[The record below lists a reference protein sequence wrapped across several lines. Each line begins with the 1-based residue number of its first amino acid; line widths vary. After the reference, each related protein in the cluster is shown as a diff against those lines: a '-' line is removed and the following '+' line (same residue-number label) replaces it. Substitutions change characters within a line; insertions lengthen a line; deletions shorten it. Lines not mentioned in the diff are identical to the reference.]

1 MSNNNE
7 IDDILNE
14 LKNKKTE
21 NDIKKNEDKR
31 ADDFFYTFT
40 PPEKTEKDAS
50 DQSLTFDLNFNDDNK
65 AEKKTTVNK
74 SNNFEIISD
83 SFLSSSQDDTETN
96 EIYTQSPDDNSSGK
110 KKAIIIAIAVV
121 LIIAIAVGV
130 FAFVKEKNKDKETTA
145 PSTTVT
151 TTAAPVQIINPLTGE
166 ASFNEKA
173 VGKRPVAC
181 VVENA
186 YDARPQWG
194 IDDDKN
200 APDIIMEGEVEG
212 GETRML
218 WLYADYTALP
228 NQIGPMRSARP
239 PFIKFSELFDS
250 IFIHWGQSTSKG
262 DYIGAD
268 AVFRND
274 NVDHIN
280 QMAYNDSVGL
290 FGRDSSRGVS
300 SEHTGVLYGEKLE
313 QAIKESEFRTD
324 ADSNKLTKF
333 GFNKEDKAVGTET
346 CNAFALTF
354 SSSSR
359 TRDWTYNTEDK
370 MYHCQ
375 DYRTDVARKN
385 LLVLYDT
392 TEYITKYN
400 YKGSGNSETYCDYK
414 LSGGNGKLV
423 SLGTITSVT
432 WSVENGVIVIKDSN
446 GKNVNLNPGTT
457 WIGYASSNHGG
468 ADKNNTAAAE

>member
-14 LKNKKTE
+14 LKNKRTD
-21 NDIKKNEDKR
+21 NDTKNNADKR

-40 PPEKTEKDAS
+40 PPEKTEKNTA
-50 DQSLTFDLNFNDDNK
+50 DQSLTFDLSFNDNNK
-65 AEKKTTVNK
+65 TEKAAAFNE
-74 SNNFEIISD
+74 SNNFEIIND
-83 SFLSSSQDDTETN
+83 SFRTSAQDDMETN
-96 EIYTQSPDDNSSGK
+96 EIYTQAPDDNGSGK
-110 KKAIIIAIAVV
+110 KKAIIIAVAVV
-121 LIIAIAVGV
+121 LIVAIAVGV
-130 FAFVKEKNKDKETTA
+130 FAFVKGKNKEEETK

-151 TTAAPVQIINPLTGE
+151 TTAAPVQIVNPLTGE

-194 IDDDKN
+194 IDDSKN

-218 WLYADYTALP
+218 WLYADYTSLP
-228 NQIGPMRSARP
+228 SQIGPMRSARP

-274 NVDHIN
+274 DVDHIN
-280 QMAYNDSVGL
+280 QMAYSDSVGL

-333 GFNKEDKAVGTET
+333 GFNKEDKAVGTEA
-346 CNAFALTF
+346 CNTFALTF
-354 SSSSR
+354 SSSSK
-359 TRDWTYNTEDK
+359 TRDWTYNSEDK

-375 DYRTDVARKN
+375 DYRTDVTRKN

-400 YKGSGNSETYCDYK
+400 YKGSGNSEIYCDYK

-423 SLGTITSVT
+423 SLGTITSIT
-432 WSVENGVIVIKDSN
+432 WSVENGVIVVKDAN
-446 GKNVNLNPGTT
+446 GKSVNLNPGTT

-468 ADKNNTAAAE
+468 TDKNGTATAE

>member
-1 MSNNNE
+1 MSDNNE

-14 LKNKKTE
+14 LKNKRTD
-21 NDIKKNEDKR
+21 NDIKKNADKR

-40 PPEKTEKDAS
+40 PPEKTEKNTA
-50 DQSLTFDLNFNDDNK
+50 DQSLTFDLSFNDDNK
-65 AEKKTTVNK
+65 TEKAAAFNE
-74 SNNFEIISD
+74 SNNFEIIND
-83 SFLSSSQDDTETN
+83 SFRTSAQDDPETN
-96 EIYTQSPDDNSSGK
+96 EIYTQAPDDNGSGK
-110 KKAIIIAIAVV
+110 KKAIIIAVAVV
-121 LIIAIAVGV
+121 LIVAIAVGV
-130 FAFVKEKNKDKETTA
+130 FAFVKGKNKEEETK

-151 TTAAPVQIINPLTGE
+151 TTAAPVQIVNPLTGE

-194 IDDDKN
+194 IDDSKN

-218 WLYADYTALP
+218 WLYADYTSLP
-228 NQIGPMRSARP
+228 SQIGPMRSARP

-280 QMAYNDSVGL
+280 QMAYSDSVGL

-324 ADSNKLTKF
+324 ADSSKLTKF
-333 GFNKEDKAVGTET
+333 SFNKEEKAVGTEA

-354 SSSSR
+354 SSSSK
-359 TRDWTYNTEDK
+359 TRDWTYNSEDK

-375 DYRTDVARKN
+375 DYRTDVTRKN

-400 YKGSGNSETYCDYK
+400 YKGSGNSEIYCDYK

-423 SLGTITSVT
+423 SLGTITPIT
-432 WSVENGVIVIKDSN
+432 WSVENGVIVIKDAN

-468 ADKNNTAAAE
+468 TDKNGTATAE

>member
-1 MSNNNE
+1 M
-7 IDDILNE
+7 
-14 LKNKKTE
+14 
-21 NDIKKNEDKR
+21 
-31 ADDFFYTFT
+31 
-40 PPEKTEKDAS
+40 
-50 DQSLTFDLNFNDDNK
+50 
-65 AEKKTTVNK
+65 
-74 SNNFEIISD
+74 
-83 SFLSSSQDDTETN
+83 
-96 EIYTQSPDDNSSGK
+96 
-110 KKAIIIAIAVV
+110 
-121 LIIAIAVGV
+121 GV
-130 FAFVKEKNKDKETTA
+130 FAFVKGKNKEEETK

-151 TTAAPVQIINPLTGE
+151 TTAAPVQIVNPLTGE

-194 IDDDKN
+194 IDDSKN

-218 WLYADYTALP
+218 WLYADYTSLP
-228 NQIGPMRSARP
+228 SQIGPMRSARP

-274 NVDHIN
+274 DVDHIN
-280 QMAYNDSVGL
+280 QMAYSDSVGL

-324 ADSNKLTKF
+324 ADSSNLTKF
-333 GFNKEDKAVGTET
+333 SFNKEEKAVGTEA

-354 SSSSR
+354 SSSSK
-359 TRDWTYNTEDK
+359 TRDWTYNSEDK

-375 DYRTDVARKN
+375 DYRTDVTRKN

-400 YKGSGNSETYCDYK
+400 YKGSGNSEIYCDYK

-423 SLGTITSVT
+423 SLGTITSIT
-432 WSVENGVIVIKDSN
+432 WSVENGVIVIKDAN

-468 ADKNNTAAAE
+468 TDKNGTATAE

>member
-14 LKNKKTE
+14 LKNKRTD
-21 NDIKKNEDKR
+21 NDTKNNADKR

-40 PPEKTEKDAS
+40 PPEKTEKNTA
-50 DQSLTFDLNFNDDNK
+50 DQSLTFDLSFNDDNK
-65 AEKKTTVNK
+65 TEKAAAFNE
-74 SNNFEIISD
+74 SNNFEIIND
-83 SFLSSSQDDTETN
+83 SFRTSAQDDIETN
-96 EIYTQSPDDNSSGK
+96 EIYTQSPDDNGSGK
-110 KKAIIIAIAVV
+110 KKAIIIAVAVV
-121 LIIAIAVGV
+121 LIVAIAVGV
-130 FAFVKEKNKDKETTA
+130 FAFVKGKNKEEETK

-151 TTAAPVQIINPLTGE
+151 TTAAPVQIVNPLTGE

-194 IDDDKN
+194 IDDSKN

-218 WLYADYTALP
+218 WLYADYTSLP
-228 NQIGPMRSARP
+228 SQIGPMRSARP

-274 NVDHIN
+274 DVDHIN
-280 QMAYNDSVGL
+280 QMAYSDSVGL

-333 GFNKEDKAVGTET
+333 SFNKEEKAVGTEA

-354 SSSSR
+354 SSSSK
-359 TRDWTYNTEDK
+359 TRDWTYNSEDK

-375 DYRTDVARKN
+375 DYRTDVTRKN

-400 YKGSGNSETYCDYK
+400 YKGSGNSEIYCDYK

-423 SLGTITSVT
+423 SLGTITSIT
-432 WSVENGVIVIKDSN
+432 WSVENGVIVIKDAN

-468 ADKNNTAAAE
+468 TDKNGTATAE